1 MFYELLTIERENIL
15 NRINEYIDN
24 NEDKKAFN
32 EELKKIFSIN
42 RVLGSLLIH
51 YTINSLLMFE
61 DEYSNAIKTDAKI
74 VSEIINSFNIRTG
87 EKIYSYQFNTIN
99 REDKKKMICTLS
111 IERKDKQ
118 EELYAYRMKE
128 IFSKFT
134 ELSGDVNEVF
144 YQTIINII
152 DETYKYAEHYIEN
165 VQEGNIEFDEN
176 KFIGELIWTLV
187 STEANEVLRQFN
199 EINKK

>member
-15 NRINEYIDN
+15 NRINEYIDSK
-24 NEDKKAFN
+24 EDKKVFN
-32 EELKKIFSIN
+32 EEIKKIFSIN

-61 DEYSNAIKTDAKI
+61 DEFSNATETNTSI
-74 VSEIINSFNIRTG
+74 VSEILNSFNIRTG
-87 EKIYSYQFNTIN
+87 EKIYNYQFNTIN

-111 IERKDKQ
+111 LERKDKQ
-118 EELYAYRMKE
+118 TDFYSYRMEE

-134 ELSGDVNEVF
+134 ELSGDINEVF
-144 YQTIINII
+144 YQTVINFV
-152 DETYKYAEHYIEN
+152 DEAYKYAEYYIEN
-165 VQEGNIEFDEN
+165 VQEEKIEFDEE
-176 KFIGELIWTLV
+176 KFVKEIIWTLI
-187 STEANEVLRQFN
+187 STESNEVFRQFN

>member
-1 MFYELLTIERENIL
+1 MYFELLTIERENIL
-15 NRINEYIDN
+15 NRINEYIDS
-24 NEDKKAFN
+24 NEDKKTFN

-61 DEYSNAIKTDAKI
+61 DEYSNATKTNVNI
-74 VSEIINSFNIRTG
+74 VSEILNSINIRTG
-87 EKIYSYQFNTIN
+87 EKIYNYQFNTIN
-99 REDKKKMICTLS
+99 REDKKKMICTLF

-118 EELYAYRMKE
+118 EELYFYRMEE
-128 IFSKFT
+128 IFAKFT

-144 YQTIINII
+144 YQTIVNFV
-152 DETYKYAEHYIEN
+152 DEAYKYAEHYIDN
-165 VQEGNIEFDEN
+165 VQEGNIEFDEV
-176 KFIGELIWTLV
+176 KFSRELIWTFV
-187 STEANEVLRQFN
+187 STEANEVARQFN

>member
-1 MFYELLTIERENIL
+1 MYFELLTIERENIL
-15 NRINEYIDN
+15 NRINEYIDS

-42 RVLGSLLIH
+42 RVLGSLLIY

-61 DEYSNAIKTDAKI
+61 DEYSNATKTNVNI
-74 VSEIINSFNIRTG
+74 VSEILNSINIRTG
-87 EKIYSYQFNTIN
+87 EKIYNYQFNTIN
-99 REDKKKMICTLS
+99 REDKKKMICTLF

-118 EELYAYRMKE
+118 EELYSYRMEE
-128 IFSKFT
+128 IFAKFT

-144 YQTIINII
+144 YQTIVNFI
-152 DETYKYAEHYIEN
+152 DEAYKYAEHYIDN
-165 VQEGNIEFDEN
+165 VQEGNIEFDEV
-176 KFIGELIWTLV
+176 KFSRELILAFV
-187 STEANEVLRQFN
+187 STEANEVARQFN

>member
-1 MFYELLTIERENIL
+1 MYFELLTIERENIL
-15 NRINEYIDN
+15 NRINEYIDS

-61 DEYSNAIKTDAKI
+61 DEYSNATKTNVNI
-74 VSEIINSFNIRTG
+74 VSEILNSINIRTG
-87 EKIYSYQFNTIN
+87 EKIYNYQFNTIN
-99 REDKKKMICTLS
+99 REDKKKMICTLF

-118 EELYAYRMKE
+118 EELYSYRMEE
-128 IFSKFT
+128 IFAKFT

-144 YQTIINII
+144 YQTIVNFV
-152 DETYKYAEHYIEN
+152 DEAYKYAEHYIDN
-165 VQEGNIEFDEN
+165 VQEGNIEFDEV
-176 KFIGELIWTLV
+176 KFSRELILAFV
-187 STEANEVLRQFN
+187 STEANEVARQFN

>member
-1 MFYELLTIERENIL
+1 MYFELLTIERENIL
-15 NRINEYIDN
+15 NRINEYIDS

-42 RVLGSLLIH
+42 RVLGSLLIY

-61 DEYSNAIKTDAKI
+61 DEYSNATKTNVNI
-74 VSEIINSFNIRTG
+74 VSEILNSINIRTG
-87 EKIYSYQFNTIN
+87 EKIYNYQFNTIN
-99 REDKKKMICTLS
+99 REDKKKMICTLF

-118 EELYAYRMKE
+118 EELYSYRMEE
-128 IFSKFT
+128 IFAKFT

-144 YQTIINII
+144 YQTIVNFV
-152 DETYKYAEHYIEN
+152 DEAYKYAEHYIDN
-165 VQEGNIEFDEN
+165 VQEGNIEFDEV
-176 KFIGELIWTLV
+176 KFSRELILAFV
-187 STEANEVLRQFN
+187 STEANEVARQFN

>member
-15 NRINEYIDN
+15 NRINEYIDS

-61 DEYSNAIKTDAKI
+61 DEFSNATETNTSI
-74 VSEIINSFNIRTG
+74 VSEILNSFNIRTG
-87 EKIYSYQFNTIN
+87 EKIYNYQFNTIN

-111 IERKDKQ
+111 LERKDKQ
-118 EELYAYRMKE
+118 TDFYSYRMEE

-134 ELSGDVNEVF
+134 ELSGDINEVF
-144 YQTIINII
+144 YQTVINFV
-152 DETYKYAEHYIEN
+152 DEAYKYAEYYIEN
-165 VQEGNIEFDEN
+165 VQEEKIEFDEE
-176 KFIGELIWTLV
+176 KFVKEIIWTLI
-187 STEANEVLRQFN
+187 STESNEVFRQFN

>member
-15 NRINEYIDN
+15 NRINEYIDSK
-24 NEDKKAFN
+24 EDKKAFN

-61 DEYSNAIKTDAKI
+61 DEYSNATKTNVNI
-74 VSEIINSFNIRTG
+74 VSEILNSINIRTG
-87 EKIYSYQFNTIN
+87 EKIYDYQFNTIN
-99 REDKKKMICTLS
+99 REDKKKMICTLF

-118 EELYAYRMKE
+118 EELYSYRMEE
-128 IFSKFT
+128 IFAKFT

-144 YQTIINII
+144 YQTIVNFV
-152 DETYKYAEHYIEN
+152 DEAYKYAEHYIDN
-165 VQEGNIEFDEN
+165 VQEGNIEFDEI
-176 KFIGELIWTLV
+176 KFSRELIWTFV
-187 STEANEVLRQFN
+187 STEANEVARQFN

>member
-15 NRINEYIDN
+15 NRINEYIDS

-32 EELKKIFSIN
+32 EEIKKIFSIN

-74 VSEIINSFNIRTG
+74 VSEIINSLNIRTG

-118 EELYAYRMKE
+118 EELYDYRMKE

-187 STEANEVLRQFN
+187 STEANEVLRQFSQLPN
-199 EINKK
+199 E